1 MKSCQDDPFKEYPNS
16 RDQNGV
22 YDQAM
27 KDKDSSSG
35 NGDVISNTACRNM
48 SHNLAYMY
56 VYIYIYIERERER
69 DISGRSA

>member
-1 MKSCQDDPFKEYPNS
+1 M
-16 RDQNGV
+16 

-69 DISGRSA
+69 DISIYLPTYLASYLSIESYLSNM